1 MAKAAANGLS
11 WTPAS
16 YWARPNSR
24 EVSIL
29 RADPDAEDATALLG
43 LRFSKLPTELLDDV
57 VVQLP
62 SSTDVMTLAGVS
74 SLWRVSVWRA
84 LARRHTQAWQYA
96 GLVRAQFPCM
106 HKGNAK
112 QLRWPVEFDDV
123 APAVLSHQP
132 WLKSVSWDDF
142 KTWQA
147 GVAAFLAQD
156 ARPPLEPITCSEE
169 LFASS
174 LPELSNISISV
185 RLLHGCTLIGS
196 HDGCAQEFKLHDLYP
211 SFNLYALDA
220 LASNDSRAHPCLMP
234 YDRSHRAYCSRYGP
248 EVEPYP
254 VNSILQ
260 RVYKEFDDADPLS
273 GTFSEL
279 RVVVFLTLGSKMVRV
294 LDSPPDMTPGDM
306 ATVFTT
312 TQDLPLAFL
321 RAEHVCG
328 RSIYEGQEFPADPIA
343 AATWGVE
350 TRLELGPDFDFAP
363 ECSGQARLT
372 IRLRSPPSVS
382 LEGDDWAPSTL
393 FLRRL
398 FAARLEIDSD
408 SNPSPAPAAPENGA

>member
-1 MAKAAANGLS
+1 MANAAANGPS

-16 YWARPNSR
+16 YWVRPNSR
-24 EVSIL
+24 TVSIL
-29 RADPDAEDATALLG
+29 RDEPDAEDATALLG
-43 LRFSKLPTELLDDV
+43 LRFWKLPTELLDNV
-57 VVQLP
+57 VLQLP
-62 SSTDVMTLAGVS
+62 SSTDVTTLAGVS

-84 LARRHTQAWQYA
+84 LAQAWQHA

-112 QLRWPVEFDDV
+112 QLRWPVEFGDV
-123 APAVLSHQP
+123 APAVVSHQP

-156 ARPPLEPITCSEE
+156 TRPPLEPITCSEE
-169 LFASS
+169 LFANS

-196 HDGCAQEFKLHDLYP
+196 HDGCAQEFKLHRYGWAQEAVFD
-211 SFNLYALDA
+211 LYALDA
-220 LASNDSRAHPCLMP
+220 LVPEFEPC
-234 YDRSHRAYCSRYGP
+234 
-248 EVEPYP
+248 P
-254 VNSILQ
+254 VNSVLH
-260 RVYKEFDDADPLS
+260 RVFNEDDEDPLS
-273 GTFSEL
+273 RTFSEL

-306 ATVFTT
+306 ATGFTT
-312 TQDLPLAFL
+312 RQDLPLAFL

>member
-1 MAKAAANGLS
+1 MPVTRKPYTYGQEDQIHVRVYFWPIYPWTIGPLSEFISRYDVITPNCVVRPRPVFYPKLAPFQTKASARPRKRRSHLLVMAKAAANGPS

-169 LFASS
+169 LFAKS
-174 LPELSNISISV
+174 LPDLSDISISV

-196 HDGCAQEFKLHDLYP
+196 HDGCAQEFKLHRYGWAQEAVFD
-211 SFNLYALDA
+211 LYALDA
-220 LASNDSRAHPCLMP
+220 LALNDCHSHPCLMP
-234 YDRSHRAYCSRYGP
+234 
-248 EVEPYP
+248 
-254 VNSILQ
+254 
-260 RVYKEFDDADPLS
+260 
-273 GTFSEL
+273 
-279 RVVVFLTLGSKMVRV
+279 
-294 LDSPPDMTPGDM
+294 
-306 ATVFTT
+306 
-312 TQDLPLAFL
+312 
-321 RAEHVCG
+321 
-328 RSIYEGQEFPADPIA
+328 
-343 AATWGVE
+343 
-350 TRLELGPDFDFAP
+350 
-363 ECSGQARLT
+363 
-372 IRLRSPPSVS
+372 
-382 LEGDDWAPSTL
+382 
-393 FLRRL
+393 
-398 FAARLEIDSD
+398 
-408 SNPSPAPAAPENGA
+408 